1 MKFNSFK
8 KAILFAAVLALPM
21 TACEDMLDTEP
32 RTALSPEVA
41 LANVSGTEA
50 ILVSV
55 YNRLLAQGAY
65 GNSLFILPDI
75 QGDIFVQRTGASRGT
90 AAYTMAPGGT
100 LGYYPYAAV
109 NEANYIIDGI
119 GTLEAPQATKD
130 RLLGSAYFLRALNY
144 FNAVRSYGYEPN
156 KLVNGWDRGV
166 ILRDKP
172 TKGLTEADFKA
183 RGTVTQAYQ
192 LIESDLQQA
201 VTLLAGNTNV
211 YYASPAAA
219 NGLLARVY
227 LYWEKWADAEARA
240 TASIGATS
248 ARLTTTAAAYKA
260 AWSTAP
266 NPESVFELNVNATT
280 ESVGVNESM
289 TSWVTSRQW
298 GDFGLNPELK
308 ALYPNGDHRLSLLTP
323 GSGNSPSIEYLDK
336 WNAWKGNFAQNLPV
350 MRVAELYLIRAEA
363 RAEQNKLADGLA
375 DLNVLR
381 AARGVPAV
389 AAATKQALI
398 DAIMLERRLELAYE
412 GHRFYDQKR
421 RGMAITRPSAVGAN
435 ATVPYTDFRI
445 LAPWP
450 QAQVQLNPLL
460 EQNPGY

>member
-1 MKFNSFK
+1 
-8 KAILFAAVLALPM
+8 
-21 TACEDMLDTEP
+21 
-32 RTALSPEVA
+32 
-41 LANVSGTEA
+41 
-50 ILVSV
+50 
-55 YNRLLAQGAY
+55 
-65 GNSLFILPDI
+65 
-75 QGDIFVQRTGASRGT
+75 
-90 AAYTMAPGGT
+90 
-100 LGYYPYAAV
+100 
-109 NEANYIIDGI
+109 
-119 GTLEAPQATKD
+119 
-130 RLLGSAYFLRALNY
+130 
-144 FNAVRSYGYEPN
+144 
-156 KLVNGWDRGV
+156 
-166 ILRDKP
+166 
-172 TKGLTEADFKA
+172 
-183 RGTVTQAYQ
+183 

-211 YYASPAAA
+211 YFASPAAA

-240 TASIGATS
+240 TAAIGATS
-248 ARLTTTAAAYKA
+248 ARLTTTATAYKA

-289 TSWVTSRQW
+289 ASWVTSRQW
-298 GDFGLNPELK
+298 GDFSLNPELK
-308 ALYPNGDHRLSLLTP
+308 ALYPNGDHRLSILTP
-323 GSGNSPSIEYLDK
+323 GSGNSPTIEYLDK

-363 RAEQNKLADGLA
+363 RAEQNKLTEGLA

-389 AAATKQALI
+389 AAGTKQQLI
-398 DAIMLERRLELAYE
+398 DAILLERRLELAYE

-421 RGMAITRPSAVGAN
+421 RGLAITRPSAVGAN

-450 QAQVQLNPLL
+450 QSQVQLNPLL

>member
-1 MKFNSFK
+1 MFK
-8 KAILFAAVLALPM
+8 KGILFAAVLALPL
-21 TACEDMLDTEP
+21 TACEDLLETEP

-65 GNSLFILPDI
+65 GNSLFIIPDI
-75 QGDIFVQRTGASRGT
+75 MGDVFVQRPGASRGNAPYNMT
-90 AAYTMAPGGT
+90 PGGT
-100 LGYYPYAAV
+100 LGYYPYASV

-119 GTLEAPQATKD
+119 GTLDAPQATKD

-156 KLVNGWDRGV
+156 KAVSGWDRGV
-166 ILRDKP
+166 IMRDKP
-172 TKGLTEADFKA
+172 TKGLTDADFRA
-183 RGTVTQAYQ
+183 RGTVTEAYQ

-201 VTLLAGNTNV
+201 ATLLAGNTNV

-227 LYWEKWADAEARA
+227 LYWERWPDAEARA
-240 TASIGATS
+240 TAAIGATS
-248 ARLTTTAAAYKA
+248 ARLVTTAAAYEA
-260 AWSTAP
+260 AWSTTP
-266 NPESVFELNVNATT
+266 NPESVFELNVSANT

-289 TSWVTSRQW
+289 ASWVTPRQW
-298 GDFGLNPELK
+298 GDFGINPQLV
-308 ALYPNGDHRLSLLTP
+308 ALFPAGDIRLSLLKT
-323 GSGNSPSIEYLDK
+323 GTVSGIQLQYLDK
-336 WNAWKGNFAQNLPV
+336 WNAHKGNFAQNLPV

-363 RAEQNKLADGLA
+363 RAAQNNVAGGLA
-375 DLNVLR
+375 DLNAIR
-381 AARGVPAV
+381 SARGVPAV
-389 AAATKQALI
+389 TAASSAALI

-421 RGMAITRPSAVGAN
+421 RGMDIARPSAIGGSGFL
-435 ATVPYTDFRI
+435 PYTDFRI
-445 LAPWP
+445 LAQWP
-450 QAQVQLNPLL
+450 TAQVNLNPLL
-460 EQNPGY
+460 QQNPGY